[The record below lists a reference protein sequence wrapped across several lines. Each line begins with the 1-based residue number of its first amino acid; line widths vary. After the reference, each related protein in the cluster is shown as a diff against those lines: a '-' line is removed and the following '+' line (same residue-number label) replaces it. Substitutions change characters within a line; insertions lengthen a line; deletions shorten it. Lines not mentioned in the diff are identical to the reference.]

1 MTQIDS
7 RRSPTMGPRRNRTN
21 HRGTPQE
28 VQPVHTTRPE
38 RQTVLMAASLLLDY
52 PSEGYMERV
61 SAVAEATAGL
71 PDPLPEYFAAYCRW
85 AADAGHRHVEEEYV
99 RTFDEQRRC
108 ALELSY
114 YAVGD
119 TRQRGQALLAFREL
133 FRAAGFEQND
143 GELPDFLPTILEL
156 CAKSDDV
163 VVDHVLPSHREG
175 LEVLRTALFQ
185 RDSPWTSVVTAICA
199 VLPTIDDATRDRYQQ
214 LIRQGPPGELV
225 GIHDLPFPTVQEA
238 RS

>member
-1 MTQIDS
+1 MPQTQMA
-7 RRSPTMGPRRNRTN
+7 TARNRNRIVN
-21 HRGTPQE
+21 HGLPRAI
-28 VQPVHTTRPE
+28 VPVPVNRAE
-38 RQTVLMAASLLLDY
+38 RQVVFMGASLLLDY
-52 PSEGYMERV
+52 PGETFDAILTAV
-61 SAVAEATAGL
+61 STATAEL
-71 PDPLPEYFAAYCRW
+71 PVPLAEEFASFIHW
-85 AADAGHRHVEEEYV
+85 ARKAGRRHVEEEYV

-133 FRAAGFEQND
+133 LKAVGFEQND
-143 GELPDFLPTILEL
+143 QELPDYLPTILEL

-163 VVDHVLPSHREG
+163 VVDNVLPAHREG

-185 RDSPWTSVVTAICA
+185 RCSPWADIITAVCE
-199 VLPTIDDATRDRYQQ
+199 VLPLIDDDTRERYQN

-225 GIHDLPFPTVQEA
+225 GIRDLPFPAVRRHSYDNA
-238 RS
+238 